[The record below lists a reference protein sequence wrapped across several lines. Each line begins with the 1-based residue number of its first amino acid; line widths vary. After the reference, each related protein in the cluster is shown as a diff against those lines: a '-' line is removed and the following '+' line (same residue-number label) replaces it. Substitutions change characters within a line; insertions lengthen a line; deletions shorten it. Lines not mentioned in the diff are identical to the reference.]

1 MAQIDNP
8 VYKKCVNCGRHSPEA
23 RMIMGQFC
31 SEDCAG
37 QYRRCPHCGDYFILD
52 EDKEQKF
59 CSSDCQNNDK
69 IYIPGDHK

>member
-1 MAQIDNP
+1 
-8 VYKKCVNCGRHSPEA
+8 
-23 RMIMGQFC
+23 MGQFC